1 MSISGKPVSG
11 PEGGRAGNAMR
22 ILSGL
27 LNLRSPREIE
37 ESFSLNELD
46 FKLRPYLNYRRGFFV
61 EAGANDGI
69 SQSNTLYFEK
79 YRQWKGILIEPI
91 PDLAAKCRVNRPK
104 CIVENFAL
112 VPFDY
117 KESHVEMRYCNL
129 MSLVKGA
136 MKSEEADLVHIQEG
150 CRVQNT
156 DSFELRVPA
165 RTLTSILE
173 ANSVRKIDLLSLDVE
188 GFELNVLKGVDFE
201 KYQPA
206 LMLIEA
212 RFRDEI
218 DSFLKP
224 FYEPIAEL
232 SAHDVLYRLN
242 QHARP
247 TRRIRIDK

>member
-1 MSISGKPVSG
+1 MG
-11 PEGGRAGNAMR
+11 
-22 ILSGL
+22 ILTGL
-27 LNLRSPREIE
+27 LNLGSPRKTE

-46 FKLRPYLNYRRGFFV
+46 FQLRPYLNFRRGFFI

-79 YRQWKGILIEPI
+79 YRGWKGILVEPI
-91 PDLAAKCRVNRPK
+91 PELAARCRVNRPN

-129 MSLVKGA
+129 MSLVKGS
-136 MKSEEADLVHIQEG
+136 MKSEEADLMHIQEG
-150 CRVQNT
+150 CKIQDI
-156 DSFELRVPA
+156 DSYELKVPA

-173 ANSVRKIDLLSLDVE
+173 ANSVGKIDLLSLDVE
-188 GFELNVLKGVDFE
+188 GFELDVLKGMDFE
-201 KYQPA
+201 RYRPS
-206 LMLIEA
+206 LMLVEA

-232 SAHDVLYRLN
+232 SHHDVLYRRN
-242 QHARP
+242 QHSRP
-247 TRRIRIDK
+247 TRSD